1 MRLSMTFE
9 QWAKLYLP
17 ELNNIQLKML
27 VNKVDELI
35 GSNTDLTLLRQQG
48 NREEYKKQYYINL
61 EKDKI
66 RGKL

>member
-1 MRLSMTFE
+1 MNEFEAWQRL
-9 QWAKLYLP
+9 WLP
-17 ELNNIQLKML
+17 ELNPAQFKLLKHKIL
-27 VNKVDELI
+27 DII